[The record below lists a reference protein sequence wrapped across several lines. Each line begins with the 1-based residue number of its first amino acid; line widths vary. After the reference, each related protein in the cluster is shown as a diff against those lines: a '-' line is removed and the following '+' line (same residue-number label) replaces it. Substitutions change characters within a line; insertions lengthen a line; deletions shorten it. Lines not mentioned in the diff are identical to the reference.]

1 MKYEFLL
8 FDADDTLFN
17 FQSSAEKCFNA
28 TCKEFGFSPEQS
40 DYSLY
45 KVINQTLWD
54 EYSLG
59 KMPKSRVITER
70 FDIYAE
76 KFGKTLD
83 SKSFADSYENKL
95 AHTCILFPETEDT
108 LKKLKSLGAKS
119 YIITNGITFVQNTRL
134 DLSPLRPYLSGV
146 FISDEIGYAKP
157 SKEYFEFVSRSING
171 FDKNKALIVGDS
183 LISDIRLGTEN
194 GVKTCRMNYF
204 NEPAPETVSYDYEI
218 KRLNEIFKI
227 LEV

>member
-1 MKYEFLL
+1 M
-8 FDADDTLFN
+8 
-17 FQSSAEKCFNA
+17 
-28 TCKEFGFSPEQS
+28 
-40 DYSLY
+40 
-45 KVINQTLWD
+45 
-54 EYSLG
+54 
-59 KMPKSRVITER
+59 
-70 FDIYAE
+70 
-76 KFGKTLD
+76 
-83 SKSFADSYENKL
+83 
-95 AHTCILFPETEDT
+95 
-108 LKKLKSLGAKS
+108 
-119 YIITNGITFVQNTRL
+119 
-134 DLSPLRPYLSGV
+134 SPLRPYLSGV

-227 LEV
+227 LEA